1 MRRLLNFIRQSFSAR
16 LSLWV
21 VLFAAMVFL
30 AAQIYVSVVARRLVR
45 AEAVKGA
52 SQVMENTTLRLNNI
66 IEDVEI
72 AADNLEWLV
81 YRNLDSPQRLM
92 EYSRSTVQGNSFLLG
107 CSVSLEPF
115 FFKGEKYFSAYS
127 YNNGE
132 TVVSVQE
139 GADDYQYFYM
149 DWYLLPKLLRQP
161 CWTEPYNDWESD
173 DSLSMDTERTISY
186 CKPLTD
192 KDGNFLGSISLDIS
206 LEWLTSQIAPVK
218 PYKRSYSVLISR
230 GGTYLVHP
238 DPDKLF
244 YHTVFTE
251 ALEGDDPELEE
262 LGHSM
267 LEWNEGSKVLEIEG
281 ERCLVFYKPIKS
293 TGWSA
298 AIVCPEKE
306 IFGGFNRLLKMALLI
321 SALGLLLM
329 FLTCFRV
336 VSKTMRPLS
345 ALAGQARNIA
355 EGNFK
360 VVLPKSDRQDEIGV
374 LSNSFENMRSSLVS
388 YIDELTRTTAA
399 NTRIEGELQIARGI
413 QKGMLPSIFPPF
425 PDRKDVD
432 LYASMTPAKEVGG
445 DLYDFFIEKGSLYFC
460 IGDVSGKG
468 VPASLIMAVTRNL
481 FRVMGQQ
488 GLPPD
493 EIAGRLNEILCQG
506 NDQMMF
512 VTMFIGRVN
521 LETGLMDFC
530 NCGHNPPVTVSR
542 DGKVAFLE
550 SLPNTPLGVQP
561 GFWFEE
567 EIIDDVGGMTL
578 FLYTDGLNEAENKD
592 FEQFGNDRLLSV
604 INSNPSLDAEAM
616 VKEMSKAVAGHVKKA
631 EPSDDLAML
640 CLKIASS

>member
-1 MRRLLNFIRQSFSAR
+1 MRRLLNLIRQSFSAR
-16 LSLWV
+16 LSLWI
-21 VLFAAMVFL
+21 VLFAALVFL
-30 AAQIYVSVVARRLVR
+30 AAQAYVSFVARKSVR

-52 SQVMENTTLRLNNI
+52 SHVMDNTILRMSSI

-81 YRNLDSPQRLM
+81 YRNLDSPDRLM

-107 CSVSLEPF
+107 CSVSLEPY
-115 FFKGEKYFSAYS
+115 FFKGVKYFSAYS
-127 YNNGE
+127 YNSGDE
-132 TVVSVQE
+132 VITVQE

-149 DWYLLPKLLRQP
+149 DWYLLPKLLNQP
-161 CWTEPYNDWESD
+161 CWTEPYNDWEVD
-173 DSLSMDTERTISY
+173 DAASMDTERTISY

-192 KDGNFLGSISLDIS
+192 KDGTYIGSISLDIS
-206 LEWLTSQIAPVK
+206 LEWLSSQVSPVK
-218 PYKRSYSVLISR
+218 PYQRSYSVLISR
-230 GGTYLVHP
+230 GGSYLVHP
-238 DPDKLF
+238 DAEKLF

-267 LEWNEGSKVLEIEG
+267 LDWNEGSKVLEIEG
-281 ERCLVFYKPIKS
+281 EKCLVFYKPIKS

-306 IFGGFNRLLKMALLI
+306 IFSGFNRLLKMALLI

-355 EGNFK
+355 EGNFN

-542 DGKVAFLE
+542 DGEVAFLE

-561 GFWFEE
+561 EFWFEE
-567 EIIDDVGGMTL
+567 EIIDDARGTTL

-592 FEQFGNDRLLSV
+592 FEQFGDNRLLSV
-604 INSNPSLDAEAM
+604 IKNNPSLDAESM

-640 CLKIASS
+640 CLRIG

>member
-1 MRRLLNFIRQSFSAR
+1 MRRLLNLIRQSFSAR
-16 LSLWV
+16 LSLWI

-30 AAQIYVSVVARRLVR
+30 AAQIYVSVVAHRLVR

-52 SQVMENTTLRLNNI
+52 SQVMENTTLRLNSI

-115 FFKGEKYFSAYS
+115 FFDGEKYFSAYS

-192 KDGNFLGSISLDIS
+192 RDGNFLGSISLDIS

-244 YHTVFTE
+244 YQTVFTE
-251 ALEGDDPELEE
+251 SLADTDDELDE

-267 LEWNEGSKVLEIEG
+267 IDWNEGSKVLEIG
-281 ERCLVFYKPIKS
+281 DERCLVFYQPIKS

-298 AIVCPEKE
+298 AIVCPWKE
-306 IFGGFNRLLKMALLI
+306 IFGGFNRLLRMALLI

-399 NTRIEGELQIARGI
+399 NTRIEGELQIARNI
-413 QKGMLPSIFPPF
+413 QMGMLPSVFPPF
-425 PDRKDVD
+425 PDRKEVD

-445 DLYDFFIEKGSLYFC
+445 DLYDFFIDKGSLYFS

-521 LETGLMDFC
+521 LETGYMDFC
-530 NCGHNPPVTVSR
+530 NCGHNPPVTISS
-542 DGKVAFLE
+542 DGEVAFLE

-561 GFWFEE
+561 EFWFEE
-567 EIIDDVGGMTL
+567 EVIEDVRGMTF
-578 FLYTDGLNEAENKD
+578 FLYTDGLNEAENED

-604 INSNPSLDAEAM
+604 IKSNPSLDAESM
-616 VKEMSKAVAGHVKKA
+616 VKGMSKAVAGHVKIA

-640 CLKIASS
+640 CLRIG

>member
-1 MRRLLNFIRQSFSAR
+1 MRRILESFRRSLSAK
-16 LSLWV
+16 LSTWI
-21 VLFAAMVFL
+21 VLFTAIILL
-30 AAQIYVSVVARRLVR
+30 ATLFYSSFVARRYVKV
-45 AEAVKGA
+45 EAVQRAG
-52 SQVMENTTLRLNNI
+52 QVLDNSVLKLTNI
-66 IEDVEI
+66 LEDVKLS
-72 AADNLEWLV
+72 ADNLEWLV

-115 FFKGEKYFSAYS
+115 FFEGEKYFSAYS
-127 YNNGE
+127 YNNGA

-244 YHTVFTE
+244 YQTVFTE
-251 ALEGDDPELEE
+251 SLADTDDELDE

-267 LEWNEGSKVLEIEG
+267 IDWNEGSKVLEIG
-281 ERCLVFYKPIKS
+281 DERCLVFYQPIKS

-298 AIVCPEKE
+298 AIVCPWKE
-306 IFGGFNRLLKMALLI
+306 IFVGFNRLRNMALLI
-321 SALGLLLM
+321 AALGLLVM

-336 VSKTMRPLS
+336 VSKTMGPLKF
-345 ALAGQARNIA
+345 LAGQARSIA
-355 EGNFK
+355 DGHFDT
-360 VVLPKSDRQDEIGV
+360 VLPQNDRPDEIGV
-374 LSNSFENMRSSLVS
+374 LSRSFANMRTSLVK

-399 NTRIEGELQIARGI
+399 NTRIEQDLLTARNI
-413 QKGMLPSIFPPF
+413 QMGMLPRVFPPF
-425 PDRKDVD
+425 PDRNDVD

-512 VTMFIGRVN
+512 VTMFIGRIN

-542 DGKVAFLE
+542 SGEVAFLE

-561 GFWFEE
+561 EFWFEE
-567 EIIDDVGGMTL
+567 EVIDDVRGMAF
-578 FLYTDGLNEAENKD
+578 FLYTDGLNEAENED

-604 INSNPSLDAEAM
+604 IKSNPSLDAESM
-616 VKEMSKAVAGHVKKA
+616 VKGMSKAVASHVKKA

-640 CLKIASS
+640 CLRIG

>member
-1 MRRLLNFIRQSFSAR
+1 MRRLLGFIRQSFSAR
-16 LSLWV
+16 LSLWI
-21 VLFAAMVFL
+21 VLFAALVFL
-30 AAQIYVSVVARRLVR
+30 AAQVYVSFVARKSVR

-52 SQVMENTTLRLNNI
+52 SHVMDNTILRMSSI

-81 YRNLDSPQRLM
+81 YRNLDSPNRLM

-107 CSVSLEPF
+107 CSVSLEPY
-115 FFKGEKYFSAYS
+115 FFKGVKYFSAYS
-127 YNNGE
+127 YNSGDE
-132 TVVSVQE
+132 VITVQE
-139 GADDYQYFYM
+139 GADDYQYFHM
-149 DWYLLPKLLRQP
+149 DWYLLPKLLNQP
-161 CWTEPYNDWESD
+161 CWTEPYNDWEVD
-173 DSLSMDTERTISY
+173 DAASMDTERTISY

-192 KDGNFLGSISLDIS
+192 KDGTFIGSISLDIS
-206 LEWLTSQIAPVK
+206 LEWLSSQVSPVK

-230 GGTYLVHP
+230 GGSYLVHP
-238 DPDKLF
+238 ETEKLF

-251 ALEGDDPELEE
+251 ALEGSNPELEE

-306 IFGGFNRLLKMALLI
+306 IFGGFNRLLKMTLLI
-321 SALGLLLM
+321 AALSLLLM
-329 FLTCFRV
+329 FFTCFRV
-336 VSKTMRPLS
+336 VKKTMKPLS

-355 EGNFK
+355 EGNFN
-360 VVLPKSDRQDEIGV
+360 VVLPSSDRQDEIGV

-399 NTRIEGELQIARGI
+399 NTRIEGELQIARNI
-413 QKGMLPSIFPPF
+413 QMGMLPRVYPPF
-425 PDRKDVD
+425 PERDDVD
-432 LYASMTPAKEVGG
+432 LYASMTPAREVGG
-445 DLYDFFIEKGSLYFC
+445 DLYDYFIKEGNLYFC

-468 VPASLIMAVTRNL
+468 VPASIIMAVTRNL

-493 EIAGRLNEILCQG
+493 EIAGRLNEIICQG

-521 LETGLMDFC
+521 LETGVMDFC
-530 NCGHNPPVTVSR
+530 NCGHNPPVIVSKE
-542 DGKVAFLE
+542 GEVAFLE
-550 SLPNTPLGVQP
+550 SLPNTPLGVMP
-561 GFWFEE
+561 GFWYEE
-567 EIIDDVGGMTL
+567 EAIDDMRGMTI

-592 FEQFGNDRLLSV
+592 FEQFGNERLISV
-604 INSNPSLDAEAM
+604 LKDNTSLDAESIVGAM
-616 VKEMSKAVAGHVKKA
+616 AKAVASHVKMA

-640 CLKIASS
+640 CLRVS

>member
-1 MRRLLNFIRQSFSAR
+1 MRRLLDLIRQSFSAR
-16 LSLWV
+16 LSLWI
-21 VLFAAMVFL
+21 VLFAALVFL
-30 AAQIYVSVVARRLVR
+30 AAQAYVSFVARKSVR

-52 SQVMENTTLRLNNI
+52 SHVMDNTILRMSSI

-81 YRNLDSPQRLM
+81 YRNLDSPDRLM

-107 CSVSLEPF
+107 CSVSLEPY
-115 FFKGEKYFSAYS
+115 FFKGVKYFSAYS
-127 YNNGE
+127 YNSGDE
-132 TVVSVQE
+132 VITVQE

-149 DWYLLPKLLRQP
+149 DWYLLPKLLNQP
-161 CWTEPYNDWESD
+161 CWTEPYNDWEVD
-173 DSLSMDTERTISY
+173 DAASMDTERTISY

-192 KDGNFLGSISLDIS
+192 KDGTYIGSISLDIS
-206 LEWLTSQIAPVK
+206 LEWLSSQVSPVK
-218 PYKRSYSVLISR
+218 PYQRSYSVLISR
-230 GGTYLVHP
+230 GGSYLVHP
-238 DPDKLF
+238 DADKLF

-251 ALEGDDPELEE
+251 TLEGDDPELEE

-321 SALGLLLM
+321 ATLGLLLM

-445 DLYDFFIEKGSLYFC
+445 DLYDFFIEKGNLYFC

-512 VTMFIGRVN
+512 VTMFIGRIN

-542 DGKVAFLE
+542 SGEVAFLE

-567 EIIDDVGGMTL
+567 EIIDDVRGTTL
-578 FLYTDGLNEAENKD
+578 FLYTDGLNEAENED
-592 FEQFGNDRLLSV
+592 FEQFGDDRLLSV
-604 INSNPSLDAEAM
+604 IKSNHSLDAESM

-640 CLKIASS
+640 CLRIG